1 MRQKNSEKKILIVD
15 DEFNSRILM
24 AQILQ
29 DEGNDVHTAEDGN
42 SALKTL
48 ENEFFNLLITDIRMP
63 IMDGIEL
70 FHKVKKL
77 YPHMPVILFT
87 AYGTIEA
94 AVKALKEGA
103 FYYLEKPVNFE
114 LLKHTVKQ
122 ALEIQQLEAEIK
134 KLRNLLKDLAELGQ
148 AKSDNSLS

>member
-1 MRQKNSEKKILIVD
+1 MKKKILVVD
-15 DEFNSRILM
+15 DEFNSRTLM

-29 DEGNDVHTAEDGN
+29 DEGNSVDTAKNGI

-48 ENEFFNLLITDIRMP
+48 ENESFDVLITNIRMP

-70 FHKVKKL
+70 FHKVKEL

-87 AYGTIEA
+87 DYGTIEA

-103 FYYLEKPVNFE
+103 FYYLEKPVNSD

-122 ALEIQQLEAEIK
+122 ALDIQEIETEISNLRKQL
-134 KLRNLLKDLAELGQ
+134 
-148 AKSDNSLS
+148 